1 MRILL
6 ADDQPMLLSAL
17 TTILNAQPDIE
28 VVATA
33 RNGAEAVTQAEASCI
48 GSAPGT
54 GTGSDIDVA
63 VLDIRMPVL
72 DGISAARQIM
82 PLGPK
87 VIMLTTFDDDALV
100 QEAIEAGVHG
110 FLLKDAEPDAL
121 ADAVRTVA
129 RGDSVLASGV
139 TGRVLEWVRGGV
151 DKQNALSDFERQ
163 AMSLLTGRELEVLA
177 EIAGG
182 ATNAEIAQHL
192 FIAESTVKT
201 HVKSLLAKLGARDRV
216 ALVLVAQRAGVVG

>member
-1 MRILL
+1 MRVLL

-17 TTILNAQPDIE
+17 STILNTQPDIE
-28 VVATA
+28 VVATGA
-33 RNGAEAVTQAEASCI
+33 NGKEAIEQAENH
-48 GSAPGT
+48 
-54 GTGSDIDVA
+54 DIDVA

-87 VIMLTTFDDDALV
+87 TIMLTTFDDDALV

-110 FLLKDAEPDAL
+110 FLLKDAEPDVL

-129 RGDSVLASGV
+129 RGESVLSSGV

>member
-1 MRILL
+1 MHILL
-6 ADDQPMLLSAL
+6 VDDQPMLLSAL
-17 TTILNAQPDIE
+17 STILNTQPDIQ

-33 RNGAEAVTQAEASCI
+33 ANGAEAIEQAKNH
-48 GSAPGT
+48 
-54 GTGSDIDVA
+54 DIDVA

-110 FLLKDAEPDAL
+110 FLLKDAEPDVL

-129 RGDSVLASGV
+129 RGESVLASGV

-151 DKQNALSDFERQ
+151 DKRNALSDTQRQ
-163 AMSLLTGRELEVLA
+163 GLSLLTRREVEVLA
-177 EIAGG
+177 EIGAG
-182 ATNAEIAQHL
+182 ATNAEIAARL
-192 FIAESTVKT
+192 FIAETTVKT
-201 HVKSLLAKLGARDRV
+201 HVKNLLHKLGARDRV
-216 ALVLVAQRAGVVG
+216 ALVLIAQRAGIAE

>member
-6 ADDQPMLLSAL
+6 VDDQPMLLSAL
-17 TTILNAQPDIE
+17 STILNTQLDIE

-33 RNGAEAVTQAEASCI
+33 ANGAEAIEQAK
-48 GSAPGT
+48 T
-54 GTGSDIDVA
+54 HDIDVA

-110 FLLKDAEPDAL
+110 FLLKDAEPDVL

-129 RGDSVLASGV
+129 RGESVLASGV

-151 DKQNALSDFERQ
+151 DKRNALSDAQRQ
-163 AMSLLTGRELEVLA
+163 GLSLLTRREVDVLA
-177 EIAGG
+177 VIGSG
-182 ATNAEIAQHL
+182 ATNAEVAARL
-192 FIAESTVKT
+192 FIAETTVKT
-201 HVKSLLAKLGARDRV
+201 HVKNLLHKLGARDRV
-216 ALVLVAQRAGVVG
+216 ALVLIAQRAGIAE

>member
-17 TTILNAQPDIE
+17 TTILNTQPDIE

-33 RNGAEAVTQAEASCI
+33 RNGAEAIEQAKNH
-48 GSAPGT
+48 
-54 GTGSDIDVA
+54 DIDVA

-110 FLLKDAEPDAL
+110 FLLKDAEPEVL

-129 RGDSVLASGV
+129 RGESVLSSGV

>member
-17 TTILNAQPDIE
+17 TTILNTQPDIQ

-33 RNGAEAVTQAEASCI
+33 ANGAEAIKQAKNH
-48 GSAPGT
+48 
-54 GTGSDIDVA
+54 DIDVA

-110 FLLKDAEPDAL
+110 FLLKDADPDVL

-129 RGDSVLASGV
+129 RGESVLSSGV

-182 ATNAEIAQHL
+182 ATNAEIAQDL

>member
-17 TTILNAQPDIE
+17 TTILNTQPDIE

-33 RNGAEAVTQAEASCI
+33 RNGAEAIEQAKNH
-48 GSAPGT
+48 
-54 GTGSDIDVA
+54 DIDIA

-110 FLLKDAEPDAL
+110 FLLKDAEPEVL

-129 RGDSVLASGV
+129 QGESVLSSGV

-151 DKQNALSDFERQ
+151 DKRNALSDFERQ

-177 EIAGG
+177 EISGG

-201 HVKSLLAKLGARDRV
+201 HMKSLLAKLGARDRV

>member
-17 TTILNAQPDIE
+17 STILNTQPDIE

-33 RNGAEAVTQAEASCI
+33 ANGAEAIEQAENH
-48 GSAPGT
+48 
-54 GTGSDIDVA
+54 DIDVA

-110 FLLKDAEPDAL
+110 FLLKDAEPEVL

-129 RGDSVLASGV
+129 RGESVLSSGV

>member
-17 TTILNAQPDIE
+17 STILNTQPDIE

-33 RNGAEAVTQAEASCI
+33 ANGAEAIEQAKNH
-48 GSAPGT
+48 
-54 GTGSDIDVA
+54 DIDVA

-110 FLLKDAEPDAL
+110 FLLKDAEPEVL

-129 RGDSVLASGV
+129 RGESVLSSGV

>member
-17 TTILNAQPDIE
+17 STILNTQPDIE

-33 RNGAEAVTQAEASCI
+33 ANGKEAIEQVENH
-48 GSAPGT
+48 
-54 GTGSDIDVA
+54 DIDVA

-72 DGISAARQIM
+72 DGISAARKIM

-87 VIMLTTFDDDALV
+87 TIMLTTFDDDALV

-110 FLLKDAEPDAL
+110 FLLKDAEPEVL

-129 RGDSVLASGV
+129 RGESVLSSGV

>member
-6 ADDQPMLLSAL
+6 VDDQPMLLAAL
-17 TTILNAQPDIE
+17 KTILNTQPDIQ

-33 RNGAEAVTQAEASCI
+33 SNGAEAIEQAKAH
-48 GSAPGT
+48 G
-54 GTGSDIDVA
+54 IDVA

-110 FLLKDAEPDAL
+110 FLLKDAEPEVL

-129 RGDSVLASGV
+129 RGESVLASGV
-139 TGRVLEWVRGGV
+139 TGKVLEWVRGGV
-151 DKQNALSDFERQ
+151 DKRNALSDAQRQ
-163 AMSLLTGRELEVLA
+163 ALSLLTRREVEVLA
-177 EIAGG
+177 EIGAG
-182 ATNAEIAQHL
+182 ATNAEVADRL
-192 FIAESTVKT
+192 FIAETTVKT
-201 HVKSLLAKLGARDRV
+201 HVKNLLHKLGARDRV
-216 ALVLVAQRAGVVG
+216 ALVLLAQRAGVAE

>member
-6 ADDQPMLLSAL
+6 VDDQPMLLSAL
-17 TTILNAQPDIE
+17 STILNTQPDFE

-33 RNGAEAVTQAEASCI
+33 ANGQEAIEQAKNH
-48 GSAPGT
+48 
-54 GTGSDIDVA
+54 DIDVA

-100 QEAIEAGVHG
+100 QQAIEAGVHG
-110 FLLKDAEPDAL
+110 FLLKDAEPDVL

-129 RGDSVLASGV
+129 RGESVLASGV

-151 DKQNALSDFERQ
+151 DKRNSLSDAQRQ
-163 AMSLLTGRELEVLA
+163 ALSLLTRREVEVLA
-177 EIAGG
+177 EIGAG
-182 ATNAEIAQHL
+182 ATNAEVAARL
-192 FIAESTVKT
+192 FIAETTVKT
-201 HVKSLLAKLGARDRV
+201 HVKNLLHKLGARDRV
-216 ALVLVAQRAGVVG
+216 ALVLIAQRAGIAE

>member
-6 ADDQPMLLSAL
+6 VDDQPMLLAAL
-17 TTILNAQPDIE
+17 KTILNTQPDIQ

-33 RNGAEAVTQAEASCI
+33 SNGAEAIEQAKAH
-48 GSAPGT
+48 G
-54 GTGSDIDVA
+54 IDVA

-110 FLLKDAEPDAL
+110 FLLKDAEPEVL

-129 RGDSVLASGV
+129 RGESVLASGV

-151 DKQNALSDFERQ
+151 DKRNALSDAQRQ
-163 AMSLLTGRELEVLA
+163 ALSLLTRREVEVLA
-177 EIAGG
+177 EIGAG
-182 ATNAEIAQHL
+182 ATNAEVADRL
-192 FIAESTVKT
+192 FIAETTVKT
-201 HVKSLLAKLGARDRV
+201 HVKNLLHKLGARDRV
-216 ALVLVAQRAGVVG
+216 ALVLLAQRAGVAE

>member
-1 MRILL
+1 
-6 ADDQPMLLSAL
+6 
-17 TTILNAQPDIE
+17 
-28 VVATA
+28 
-33 RNGAEAVTQAEASCI
+33 
-48 GSAPGT
+48 
-54 GTGSDIDVA
+54 
-63 VLDIRMPVL
+63 
-72 DGISAARQIM
+72 M

-87 VIMLTTFDDDALV
+87 TIMLTTFDDDALV

-110 FLLKDAEPDAL
+110 FLLKDAEPEVL

-129 RGDSVLASGV
+129 RGESVLSSGV

-182 ATNAEIAQHL
+182 ATNAEIAQDL

>member
-6 ADDQPMLLSAL
+6 VDDQPMLLSAL
-17 TTILNAQPDIE
+17 STILNTQPDIE

-33 RNGAEAVTQAEASCI
+33 ANGAEAIEQAKNH
-48 GSAPGT
+48 
-54 GTGSDIDVA
+54 DIDVA

-100 QEAIEAGVHG
+100 QEAIEVGVHG
-110 FLLKDAEPDAL
+110 FLLKDAEPDVL

-129 RGDSVLASGV
+129 RGESVLASGV

-151 DKQNALSDFERQ
+151 DKRNALSDTQRQ
-163 AMSLLTGRELEVLA
+163 GLSLLTRREVDVLA
-177 EIAGG
+177 EIGSG
-182 ATNAEIAQHL
+182 ATNAEVAARL
-192 FIAESTVKT
+192 FIAETTVKT
-201 HVKSLLAKLGARDRV
+201 HVKNLLHKLGARDRV
-216 ALVLVAQRAGVVG
+216 ALVLIAQRAGIAE

>member
-6 ADDQPMLLSAL
+6 VDDQPMLLSAL
-17 TTILNAQPDIE
+17 STILNTQPDIE

-33 RNGAEAVTQAEASCI
+33 ANGAEAIEQAKNH
-48 GSAPGT
+48 
-54 GTGSDIDVA
+54 DIDVA

-110 FLLKDAEPDAL
+110 FLLKDAEPEVL

-129 RGDSVLASGV
+129 RGESVLSSGV

>member
-17 TTILNAQPDIE
+17 TTILNTQPDIE

-48 GSAPGT
+48 GSAP

-110 FLLKDAEPDAL
+110 FLLKDAEPDVL

-129 RGDSVLASGV
+129 RGESVLASGV

-151 DKQNALSDFERQ
+151 DKRNSLSDAQRQ
-163 AMSLLTGRELEVLA
+163 ALSLLTRREVEVLA
-177 EIAGG
+177 EIGAG
-182 ATNAEIAQHL
+182 ATNAEVAARL
-192 FIAESTVKT
+192 FIAETTVKT
-201 HVKSLLAKLGARDRV
+201 HVKNLLHKLGARDRV
-216 ALVLVAQRAGVVG
+216 ALVLIAQRAGIAE

>member
-6 ADDQPMLLSAL
+6 VDDQPMLLSAL
-17 TTILNAQPDIE
+17 STILNTQPDIE

-33 RNGAEAVTQAEASCI
+33 ANGQEAIEQAENH
-48 GSAPGT
+48 
-54 GTGSDIDVA
+54 DIDVA

-72 DGISAARQIM
+72 DGISAARKIM

-87 VIMLTTFDDDALV
+87 TIMLTTFDDDALV

-110 FLLKDAEPDAL
+110 FLLKDAEPEVL

-129 RGDSVLASGV
+129 RGESVLSSGV